1 MTFRLKT
8 ILGIA
13 IIEVVLLAILIASG
27 IGWLR
32 DSNEKQIIASGEQLT
47 NTFAIAV
54 RDAIIATD
62 LANLRSFSEEATR
75 NRDIAYIRIFND
87 QRQLLAQ
94 SSILPDDAAEPNYS
108 QRPSESQDGIYDIL
122 ADIKIDDW
130 TVGHIEVG
138 LDVSAFSQLLQD
150 AKKYAISLALIEMV
164 LVALFS
170 LAFGS
175 LLTKQLLQLQQGAL
189 HIQEN
194 GPGVSVP
201 VKGNDEVAQVAR
213 SFNDMSVSLFKTYE
227 ELSIEKNRY
236 QQLAIQNKL
245 LADIVEQSH
254 EAYLITDL
262 TGKVTRSNSAL
273 NTLIGY
279 QEQEILS
286 QPLLTLLF
294 GKETSVDAAF
304 DIADAMEA
312 GETITI
318 GATCTTRENKTIRT
332 EISAFPIL
340 DTSGALDRYAFIIR
354 DISERH
360 RFEQELKQA
369 VKNAEHANKIKSEFL
384 ANMSHEIRTPMNGII
399 GMSEMLDISPL
410 NNDQRSYINIIRGS
424 AKDLLQLINDILDF
438 SKIEAGK
445 LTLNSTPFSLRN
457 TIEEV
462 ATLCAYAAS
471 EKELT
476 IVVDIPPTLI
486 TDVTGDE
493 LRIRQ
498 IMNNLLGN
506 AVKFTDQGYIKILVT
521 GEHSQRNG
529 YINFTI
535 TIEDTGI
542 GIPEDKLAHVIN
554 AFEQVDGTTTRRY
567 EGTGLGLSITQGLL
581 ILNDSHLHIRSQEGI
596 GSQFSFTLAL
606 PFVQQTQSD
615 DNALV
620 GKHIAVVNADPLHR
634 PILDRYFTHW
644 GTKFQYLTTVEH
656 IAHSQLDFD
665 AAVVLFSHDGEWQDT
680 DMCPVVAVCS
690 ELKQQKLA
698 STRSGFPII
707 SKPLRMGQLLTAL
720 NHAVQ
725 DKQHLNRQPSASM
738 STSSIVKVVPELPI
752 LLKTLSIAVVDD
764 IEYNR
769 DVIRLYLSEIA
780 DNILFFEDGRDV
792 IAHYKQSHFDIL
804 ITDVSMP
811 YIDGYEMT
819 QQIRAFEK
827 EHDMSALFIIGL
839 SAHANSSDFE
849 RAEDAGMNTY
859 LTKPIIRA
867 DLLQA
872 LDDVAAR
879 LADEQKQNRG

>member
-62 LANLRSFSEEATR
+62 LANLRSFSQEATR

-94 SSILPDDAAEPNYS
+94 SSILPNDAVAPNYN
-108 QRPSESQDGIYDIL
+108 QRPSESPDGIYDIL
-122 ADIKIDDW
+122 ANITIDDW
-130 TVGHIEVG
+130 AVGHIEVG
-138 LDVSAFSQLLQD
+138 LDVSAFSQLLHD
-150 AKKYAISLALIEMV
+150 AKKYAISLALVEMV

-175 LLTKQLLQLQQGAL
+175 LLTKQLLQLQHGAIE
-189 HIQEN
+189 IQKN
-194 GPGVSVP
+194 GPGISVP
-201 VKGNDEVAQVAR
+201 VKGNDEVAQVSRA
-213 SFNDMSVSLFKTYE
+213 FNDMSVSLSKTYE

-236 QQLAIQNKL
+236 QQLAVQNKL

-262 TGKVTRSNSAL
+262 KGKITHSNNAL
-273 NTLIGY
+273 NTLIGH
-279 QEQEILS
+279 QEEDIVS
-286 QPLLTLLF
+286 QPLTTLLF
-294 GKETSVDAAF
+294 GKQTSIDAAF
-304 DIADAMEA
+304 DISDAMEA

-318 GATCTTRENKTIRT
+318 GALCTTKANKTIRT

-340 DTSGALDRYAFIIR
+340 DSTGAIDRYAFIVR
-354 DISERH
+354 DVSERH

-369 VKNAEHANKIKSEFL
+369 VRNAEHANRIKSEFL
-384 ANMSHEIRTPMNGII
+384 ANMSHEIRTPMNGIV
-399 GMSEMLDISPL
+399 GMSEMLNMSTL
-410 NNDQRSYINIIRGS
+410 SNDQRSYINIIRGS

-445 LTLNSTPFSLRN
+445 FTLNSAPFSLRN
-457 TIEEV
+457 AIEDV
-462 ATLCAYAAS
+462 TTLCAFAAS
-471 EKELT
+471 EKELSLV
-476 IVVDIPPTLI
+476 IDIPPTLI

-506 AVKFTDQGYIKILVT
+506 AVKFTDQGYIKVVVT
-521 GEHSQRNG
+521 GEYSQRKG

-535 TIEDTGI
+535 SIEDTGI
-542 GIPEDKLAHVIN
+542 GIPEDKLDHVVN

-581 ILNDSHLHIRSQEGI
+581 VLNDSHLHIQSQEGI

-606 PFVQQTQSD
+606 PYIQPTQSD
-615 DNALV
+615 ENALA
-620 GKHIAVVNADPLHR
+620 GKHIAIVNTDPLHR
-634 PILDRYFTHW
+634 PILDRYFVHW
-644 GTKFQYLTTVEH
+644 GAMFTYLTAVED
-656 IAHSQLDFD
+656 IPHSRLDFD
-665 AAVVLFSHDGEWQDT
+665 AAVVMLSNDDEWKDT
-680 DMCPVVAVCS
+680 DNCPVVGVVT
-690 ELKQQKLA
+690 ELKQIQRV
-698 STRSGFPII
+698 SECSNPHMV
-707 SKPLRMGQLLTAL
+707 SKPLRMGQLLTELREAVNEL
-720 NHAVQ
+720 NPST
-725 DKQHLNRQPSASM
+725 RSQPGITLSAG
-738 STSSIVKVVPELPI
+738 TDANAILEPLPF
-752 LLKTLSIAVVDD
+752 LKTLSIAVVDD

-780 DNILFFEDGRDV
+780 DNIQYFDDGRDV
-792 IAHYKQSHFDIL
+792 IAHYKQGHFDIL

-811 YIDGYEMT
+811 YIDGYEIT
-819 QQIRAFEK
+819 QQIRTFEK
-827 EHDMSALFIIGL
+827 EHDLPALFIIGL
-839 SAHANSSDFE
+839 SAHANSSDFKL
-849 RAEDAGMNTY
+849 AEEAGMNTY

-867 DLLQA
+867 DLLQV
-872 LDDVAAR
+872 LGEVASQ
-879 LADEQKQNRG
+879 LIDEQ